1 VHTGAEAGIPDQL
14 IGGFETGDIANG
26 GENGHPHG
34 EANPWYLQGNGHG
47 IPPLG
52 GIAEGSDLSVQLPD
66 QRLEMVEDI
75 QVVAEED
82 FFGWGEGDGI
92 PPGEVLVGEGFAG
105 WEFQHVTMEQALK
118 TITGHG
124 LDPNQAPAMGQEA
137 AGFADMGRGHPNLR
151 DETGCAK
158 LGELNGVV
166 FVGLDAGFID
176 PRELSGVGDLDPGD
190 EVDDAVEE
198 IPGISCGFD
207 SNDVGRVEMVASP
220 IGLVFEGNF

>member
-26 GENGHPHG
+26 GENGHPQG

-158 LGELNGVV
+158 LG
-166 FVGLDAGFID
+166 
-176 PRELSGVGDLDPGD
+176 DLDPGD